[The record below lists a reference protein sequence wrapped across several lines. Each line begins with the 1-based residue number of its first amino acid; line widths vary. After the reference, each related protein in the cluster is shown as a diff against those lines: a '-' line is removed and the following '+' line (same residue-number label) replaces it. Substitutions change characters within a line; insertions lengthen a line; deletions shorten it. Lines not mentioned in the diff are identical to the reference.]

1 MPNNPLVLAPIFAPL
16 AGAALCV
23 LTAHY
28 LRVQH
33 IIGMAAST
41 LAWLASLVI
50 LLLNWMDGLQLYRLG
65 GYNPPYGIVLAP
77 DMLSAIFEVMA
88 TTVVACGTLYILG
101 CRDRCVSY
109 PAFM

>member
-1 MPNNPLVLAPIFAPL
+1 MPNNPLILIPIFVPL

-23 LTAHY
+23 IVARY

-33 IIGMAAST
+33 IIGMSASI

-50 LLLNWMDGLQLYRLG
+50 LFLNWTDGIQIYRVG

-77 DMLSAIFEVMA
+77 DMLSAIFELMA
-88 TTVVACGTLYILG
+88 TTVVAGGTLYILG
-101 CRDRCVSY
+101 
-109 PAFM
+109 